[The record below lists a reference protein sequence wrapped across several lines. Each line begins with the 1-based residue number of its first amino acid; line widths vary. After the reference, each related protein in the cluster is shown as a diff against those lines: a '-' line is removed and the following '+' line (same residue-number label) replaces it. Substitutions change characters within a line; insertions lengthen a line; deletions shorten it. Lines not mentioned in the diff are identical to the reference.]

1 MEVAKGESFLAF
13 NVRWP
18 SVRDISG
25 VGLLLKPNK
34 PNGAY
39 FIAIPDADQTPEM
52 ISGLADGLPADQ
64 QYAKRLA
71 ESGFTVIVP
80 AVISRQYEPRN
91 NRAKMTTREFL
102 YRSSYELGRHLIG
115 FEIQKVLAVVIGV
128 SPVMTAMYRSVWL
141 DMVKVVCLPCIVPH

>member
-1 MEVAKGESFLAF
+1 
-13 NVRWP
+13 
-18 SVRDISG
+18 
-25 VGLLLKPNK
+25 
-34 PNGAY
+34 
-39 FIAIPDADQTPEM
+39 M

-80 AVISRQYEPRN
+80 AVISRQYESRN

-115 FEIQKVLAVVIGV
+115 FEIQKVLAVVDWCESRNDSDVQIGV
-128 SPVMTAMYRSVWL
+128 VGYGEGGLLALYSAALDTRIDATLVSGYFDSRQDICLLYTSPSPR
-141 DMVKVVCLPCIVPH
+141 D